1 VDEIASRL
9 AEKWG
14 FSPTEELPA
23 GHCSRVYADATRV
36 LKVPFRG
43 EEMSSGWRAALLL
56 SGGIGPEVFE
66 HDSETGSLLMER
78 VVPGTTLADSGL
90 SDEDCLEIVL
100 GFAAQMRGLPAEGML
115 PLSEYFDRDSM
126 SLRWLDASS
135 PEKVFLHGDLHHFNI
150 LWDERKGWR
159 VIDPKGL
166 VGDPSFEMTAFLRN
180 PIPYVADWPGLSS
193 VFEQRLARMD
203 RVPEVEGTRVL
214 AWQILDEPDPGSPW
228 EITHQVM
235 GEMLDALG
243 GTFSFEG
250 QEIPYRPFE
259 SVLDAL
265 LRAKVRIGFS
275 CRVGDCLSC
284 LARCE
289 SGTLSPESQEGL
301 TGRMKQIR
309 TSKTCSLRAVHVTKM
324 TRLQG

>member
-1 VDEIASRL
+1 MDEIATRL

-56 SGGIGPEVFE
+56 SGGMGPEVFE
-66 HDSETGSLLMER
+66 HDPETGSLLMER

-100 GFAAQMRGLPAEGML
+100 GFAEQMRGLPTEGML
-115 PLSEYFDRDSM
+115 PVSEYFDRDSM
-126 SLRWLDASS
+126 SLRWLDESS

-180 PIPYVADWPGLSS
+180 PIPDVANWPEVST
-193 VFEQRLARMD
+193 VFERRLARMD
-203 RVPEVEGTRVL
+203 RVPGVDGTRVL
-214 AWQILDEPDPGSPW
+214 AWQIIDEPDSGSPW

-235 GEMLDALG
+235 GEMLDARG
-243 GTFSFEG
+243 GTFTFEG

-284 LARCE
+284 LVRCE
-289 SGTLSPESQEGL
+289 EGDLTPESQEGL
-301 TGRMKQIR
+301 TGRMR
-309 TSKTCSLRAVHVTKM
+309 SLGTFKACIQPAREIERA
-324 TRLQG
+324 TRLR